1 MRTGAILL
9 VGGGSTRMG
18 RSKATLDWH
27 GEPLAARVA
36 RVLVRAVGEG
46 QVVAVRAP
54 SQDLPDLP
62 GDVEVVADPAE
73 GDGPLRGLAAGLF
86 ALQSRAD
93 VAFVSAVDVP
103 FLDAAFVTAVL
114 GAVGPDD
121 DAAAPVAHG
130 RRHPLAA
137 AYRIALLPLCE
148 ELLVAGERRPNVL
161 LDRVRTRLLDEADP
175 EPDALRNVNT
185 PDEYDEAHGREAPR
199 VTVEAPGGRAEV
211 RAWRL
216 EQALA
221 AFDPHLAVAV
231 NGERIVSD
239 PWFPLTTG
247 DHISLR

>member
-9 VGGGSTRMG
+9 VGGASTRMG

-36 RVLVRAVGEG
+36 RVLARAVGAG

-54 SQDLPDLP
+54 GQDLPGLP
-62 GDVEVVADPAE
+62 GYVEVVDDPAE
-73 GDGPLRGLAAGLF
+73 GDGPLRGLAAGLA
-86 ALQSRAD
+86 ALQGRAD

-114 GAVGPDD
+114 GAVGPQD

-137 AYRIALLPLCE
+137 AYRVALLPLCE
-148 ELLVAGERRPNVL
+148 ELLAAGERRPNVL
-161 LDRVRTRLLDEADP
+161 LDRVRTRSLEYAGP

-185 PDEYDEAHGREAPR
+185 PDEYAEANRREAPK
-199 VTVEAPGGRAEV
+199 VTVEAPGGLVELG
-211 RAWRL
+211 AW
-216 EQALA
+216 
-221 AFDPHLAVAV
+221 HLREAVGDLGLGVAI
-231 NGERIVSD
+231 NGEEIVPD
-239 PWFPLTTG
+239 PWFPLATG